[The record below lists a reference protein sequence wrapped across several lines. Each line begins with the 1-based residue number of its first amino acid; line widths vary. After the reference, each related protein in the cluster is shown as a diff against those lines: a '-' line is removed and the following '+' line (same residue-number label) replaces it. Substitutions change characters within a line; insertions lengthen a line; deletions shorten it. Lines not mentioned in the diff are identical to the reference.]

1 MFVSKC
7 RIHTPMLYHA
17 MNLVITTHTNST
29 HIIVH
34 FKDAMCYVS
43 RVSGQIFLAIIDI
56 NFLTLLE
63 NIKYLT

>member
-1 MFVSKC
+1 
-7 RIHTPMLYHA
+7 

-29 HIIVH
+29 HVIVH
-34 FKDAMCYVS
+34 FKDAMCYVL